1 MLSTYLKR
9 PHTLERYR
17 SGPAGPHLD
26 PFTGW
31 LEARGYQSG
40 RIRRLLHG
48 LQHFSLW
55 AREAGLTS
63 QEFDAKALEAFRR
76 DLQLQ
81 QCLRYPNGNHRHL
94 FVGARH
100 FVTFLEKTGRLSP
113 SDPSPPASSE
123 PQLFVAFRDWMATH
137 RGTTT
142 ATLNTYRLT
151 LIAVLQTLG
160 DQPAQYDAR
169 ALRAF
174 ILDRARRHGVG
185 QAKTLVTAVR
195 MFLRFLIATGQCSP
209 GLEHAIPTIA
219 RWRRASLPKYLSS
232 EAVERVLASCDLM
245 TPMGRRDRAI
255 LLLLTRLGLRA
266 GEVAAL
272 KFRDLDWGAG
282 TVQVSGKTRRP
293 HRLPLPQEIGEAI
306 LHYLDHRPEMDNDHV
321 FLSIIAPFQ
330 SLSRQAVGQMA
341 TQAIHRAGVETP
353 VHGSHVLRSSAA
365 TDMLRHG
372 VPLLAIGSVLRHASV
387 ETTMGYAKVDF
398 HLLQQVV
405 RPWPEDTI
413 WS

>member
-9 PHTLERYR
+9 PLTLERYG
-17 SGPAGPHLD
+17 SGPGGPHFD
-26 PFTGW
+26 PFTDW
-31 LEARGYQSG
+31 LEARGYQPD
-40 RIRRLLHG
+40 RIRRLLRG

-55 AREAGLTS
+55 AKEAGLTS

-76 DLQLQ
+76 DLQFQ
-81 QCLRYPNGNHRHL
+81 QRLRYPNGNHRHL

-100 FVTFLEKTGRLSP
+100 FVTFLEQTGRLSP
-113 SDPSPPASSE
+113 SDSIPPASSE
-123 PQLFVAFRDWMATH
+123 PQLLVAFRDWMAIH

-142 ATLNTYRLT
+142 ATLNTYRLP
-151 LIAVLQTLG
+151 LIDVLQTLG

-169 ALRAF
+169 ALRTF

-185 QAKTLVTAVR
+185 RAKTLVTSVR
-195 MFLRFLIATGQCSP
+195 MFLRFLIATRRCAP

-232 EAVERVLASCDLM
+232 AALERVMTSCDLT

-255 LLLLTRLGLRA
+255 LLLLARLGLRA
-266 GEVAAL
+266 GEVAIL
-272 KFRDLDWGAG
+272 KFRDLDWSAG
-282 TVQVSGKTRRP
+282 TVQVSGKTRRQ

-306 LHYLDHRPEMDNDHV
+306 LHYLDHRPKRDNDYV
-321 FLSIIAPFQ
+321 FLTTVAPFQ
-330 SLSRQAVGQMA
+330 GLSRQAVGQIA

-353 VHGSHVLRSSAA
+353 VYGSHVLRSSAA
-365 TDMLRHG
+365 TEMLRHG

-405 RPWPEDTI
+405 RPWPEDTT